1 MHGISLKETGC
12 LNIFQFYKR
21 EDTRIRHHCLLWII
35 LTCCGF
41 GVIIS
46 PFPGLAYGVT
56 PRHFF
61 TCISATVTLLWSS
74 GSHRQ
79 IIYRQMS
86 NDNAATKILQTLG
99 TCSVFFKSYGSLLK
113 NSRTS
118 QLLAMY
124 FGFYTL
130 TGNSSLGVYSPEW
143 VQNILYP
150 KYTKKWFSK
159 ILYITYE
166 LRILCLMGTHH
177 MCF

>member
-1 MHGISLKETGC
+1 MDHS
-12 LNIFQFYKR
+12 N
-21 EDTRIRHHCLLWII
+21 LLWIWCNNI
-35 LTCCGF
+35 SFSRTCLWGNPTPIFYMYKCHCHYF
-41 GVIIS
+41 MVIRITQVDNIQ
-46 PFPGLAYGVT
+46 ANEQ
-56 PRHFF
+56 
-61 TCISATVTLLWSS
+61 
-74 GSHRQ
+74 RQ
-79 IIYRQMS
+79 CCKK
-86 NDNAATKILQTLG
+86 NLQTLG